1 MLLNKFRVYT
11 EQNKKGKSGERKVL
25 EEPKKPPRRPCGPCS
40 LPVLLG
46 GLAQSSACNGHVRSA
61 HDTGMRVCVDHMV
74 PDWLL
79 DCVGS

>member
-40 LPVLLG
+40 LPLPCASWGSSTVLSMQWTLE
-46 GLAQSSACNGHVRSA
+46 
-61 HDTGMRVCVDHMV
+61 DTGMRVCVDHMV